1 MQAAVLAAMR
11 DPAFYG
17 VAGPVEHRETQIS
30 HVFLAGDR
38 AYKLK
43 KALVLP
49 FLDYGTLE
57 RRRFFCQ
64 EEIRLNRPLAPSVYL
79 GVRGVIATAAGLALG
94 DERNPRAV
102 EYVVEMRRFAEADTL
117 AALVRGRSADAALL
131 RRVGT
136 AIADFHAA
144 APAPAD
150 AVGGEVLA
158 ERLESDLEQLAA
170 AAGDAHQADVRG
182 AARAARAFVARGSS
196 GLDARARRGL
206 VREGHGDLRLE
217 HVLVGQRI
225 ELVDCVEFDPG
236 LRLGNVAYDLA
247 FTVMEL
253 HDQGAAALA
262 DELTAG
268 YRAAGGD
275 CGDQPLLHGLAACR
289 ALVRAKVAAL
299 RVPLRPGEL
308 DRFLVLARRL
318 FWLARCPLTIVV
330 CGPAGT
336 GKTTLAD
343 EIARASGLPH
353 LSSDRVRK
361 ARAGVAA
368 TDRLQAGGYTPAAS
382 RATYRALGQLAREQ
396 AERGAGAIVDATF
409 RHTADRAAFDEAFA
423 GAMGGLVV
431 LRLTVPTAV
440 AHARAANRA
449 ADPKHVSDAGPDQ
462 AVAQAREF
470 APFEGAWLER
480 AASLDANRPVGELAE
495 EAEAALDACLA

>member
-11 DPAFYG
+11 DPSFYG
-17 VAGPVEHRETQIS
+17 VAGPVEHHETQIS

-57 RRRFFCQ
+57 RRRFFSR

-79 GVRGVIATAAGLALG
+79 GVRAVIAAPPGFALG
-94 DERNPRAV
+94 DESDPRAV

-117 AALVRGRSADAALL
+117 AGLVRARSADAALMG
-131 RRVGT
+131 RVGA

-144 APAPAD
+144 APAPAG
-150 AVGGEVLA
+150 AAGGELLA
-158 ERLESDLEQLAA
+158 ERLDDDLEQLAA
-170 AAGDAHQADVRG
+170 AAGDAHQDIR
-182 AARAARAFVARGSS
+182 AAAGAARAFVARRRSD
-196 GLDARARRGL
+196 LEARARRGL

-225 ELVDCVEFDPG
+225 ELVDCVEFDPE
-236 LRLGNVAYDLA
+236 LRLADVAYDLA
-247 FTVMEL
+247 FVVMEL
-253 HDQGAAALA
+253 YDQGAVALA
-262 DELTAG
+262 DELIAG
-268 YRAAGGD
+268 YRSAGGD
-275 CGDQPLLHGLAACR
+275 VGDRPLLHGLAACR

-299 RVPLRPGEL
+299 RVPRRPGEL
-308 DRFLVLARRL
+308 DRFLGLARSL

-330 CGPAGT
+330 CGAAGT
-336 GKTTLAD
+336 GKTTLA
-343 EIARASGLPH
+343 EEMARASGFPH

-368 TDRLQAGGYTPAAS
+368 TDQLEAGGYAPARS
-382 RATYRALGQLAREQ
+382 RSTYRALGQLARAQ
-396 AERGAGAIVDATF
+396 TERGAGAIVDATF
-409 RHTADRAAFDEAFA
+409 RRAADRTAFDEAFA
-423 GAMGGLVV
+423 GAPGVRVV

-440 AHARAANRA
+440 ARARAVRRA
-449 ADPKHVSDAGPDQ
+449 ADPEHVSDAGPDQ

-470 APFEGAWLER
+470 APLEGAWLER
-480 AASLDANRPVGELAE
+480 AASLDANRPVEELAE
-495 EAEAALDACLA
+495 EAEAAIDARLA